1 MANTAYAKKEDRLH
15 EAANNFLRT
24 GQFRQYCEIQFSL
37 GNYKKAMAFAP
48 SVSIEY
54 WQDLAERHTQVLTE
68 QRNLE
73 APLAAL
79 VSNNCDQAIEHMKE
93 REEFQDAKVVKAM
106 QMTGIFKNV
115 LEKTRSKEGVNQVE
129 QGVPRSEE
137 FKDLEFA
144 QNDPQLNRIVEKESE
159 TFFYQGKTLLA
170 AAAYLSISNF
180 KKCIQV
186 LVRSQELYLAFY
198 VAKLFCPAAVKEVA
212 IKLAERAEKYF

>member
-1 MANTAYAKKEDRLH
+1 MSGKSQQQQDIAEDEVIHVAQLAEVSAAKAVKLQNATGMSMANTAYAKKEDRLH

-48 SVSIEY
+48 AVSIEY

-68 QRNLE
+68 QRSLD

-79 VSNNCDQAIEHMKE
+79 ISNNCDQAIEHMKE

-115 LEKTRSKEGVNQVE
+115 LSKTRSKEGENQV
-129 QGVPRSEE
+129 
-137 FKDLEFA
+137 D
-144 QNDPQLNRIVEKESE
+144 
-159 TFFYQGKTLLA
+159 
-170 AAAYLSISNF
+170 
-180 KKCIQV
+180 
-186 LVRSQELYLAFY
+186 
-198 VAKLFCPAAVKEVA
+198 
-212 IKLAERAEKYF
+212 